1 MLKTKEQ
8 ILKELADAIVAMDED
23 GAVKLAGEALRQ
35 GIGAHEAIIDGLSK
49 GMDVVGVKYESG
61 EYFIPQLLVCSD
73 AMYAAIEVLKPY
85 LKGTDAKSAGSIVI
99 GVVEGDTHDIGK
111 NLVKIMLESSG
122 FEVHDLGRDVP
133 LQKFMDEAEKV
144 RARMICLST
153 LMTTAM
159 SGMEEVVDMLKAAG
173 LRDKY
178 KVMVGGGPISQSFA
192 DAIGADGYASDAVH
206 AVKKARELLDGNNCI
221 AVSHAQ

>member
-1 MLKTKEQ
+1 MKIKEQ
-8 ILKELADAIVAMDED
+8 VLKELADAVVAMDED
-23 GAVKLAGEALRQ
+23 GAVALAHEALRQ
-35 GIGAHEAIIDGLSK
+35 GINAHEAILEGLSK
-49 GMDVVGVKYESG
+49 GMDAVGKKYESG

-73 AMYAAIEVLKPY
+73 AMNAAIEVLKPH
-85 LKGTDAKSAGSIVI
+85 LKGTDAKSAGSVVI

-122 FEVHDLGRDVP
+122 FKVHDLGRDVP
-133 LQKFMDEAEKV
+133 MQKFMDEAEKV
-144 RARMICLST
+144 RAQMICLST

-159 SGMEEVVDMLKAAG
+159 SSMEEVVRILKAAG

-192 DAIGADGYASDAVH
+192 DAIGADGYASDAIH
-206 AVKKARELLDGNNCI
+206 AVKKAKELLCN
-221 AVSHAQ
+221 